1 MSNSEGHAGPRQLRK
16 LLRAIVA
23 TAELD
28 LTVVLHRITEVA
40 VELVDARYGALGVLS
55 PDHTQLSDFITVGMT
70 DEEVKAIGEYPTG
83 RGLLGLLI
91 VDPKPIRLPDMAEH
105 PDSSGFPPNHPPM
118 RSFLGVPVFVRDEVY
133 GNLYLTEKRDG
144 GGFTDIDEEL
154 VVALAGAAGVAIE
167 NARLH
172 ARVRE
177 IDLLEDRERIARDLH
192 DTVIQRLFTIG
203 LGLQGA
209 SRLAERAEVRERID
223 RAVIDLDET
232 VREVRSSIF
241 GMLPAVMAAQGVR
254 GAVRSVVDEIAEALG
269 FAAGLRFDG
278 AVDTAID
285 EDLEADVVSVVR
297 EALTNVA
304 RHAGAR
310 SAQVAITLHDGRLDV
325 MIDDDGRGIDVAGTG
340 SRDDR
345 IGGRGLGNLLGRA
358 ENRGGTCVI
367 QPRQP
372 RGTKVMWSVPVGR

>member
-1 MSNSEGHAGPRQLRK
+1 
-16 LLRAIVA
+16 
-23 TAELD
+23 
-28 LTVVLHRITEVA
+28 
-40 VELVDARYGALGVLS
+40 
-55 PDHTQLSDFITVGMT
+55 
-70 DEEVKAIGEYPTG
+70 
-83 RGLLGLLI
+83 LI